1 MGYVILIYKLTFM
14 LNCMKGVTHHSLN
27 LFFIIPHLNNGFS
40 VSKGSC
46 MEWI

>member
-1 MGYVILIYKLTFM
+1 MGYDILIYKLTYV

-27 LFFIIPHLNNGFS
+27 LCLITPYHNNGFS

-46 MEWI
+46 MAWI